1 MGQHPYVH
9 RRQSSWQANGR
20 EDTKV
25 ERSGKM
31 IQAGRRET
39 LGAKPEEDKVI
50 PGLEVVVP
58 GLDWRKSEAEGW
70 KRD

>member
-1 MGQHPYVH
+1 
-9 RRQSSWQANGR
+9 
-20 EDTKV
+20 
-25 ERSGKM
+25 M